1 MVGYAAYNCFNN
13 SSNKT
18 KNQED
23 LPKKE
28 SDLSQVLKECSPPK
42 NMDTEHE
49 ASKFVLQPYS
59 RLCQDHFTE
68 ESYQRGPKFLKSLG
82 LMRDYF

>member
-1 MVGYAAYNCFNN
+1 MGCAAYNCFNN
-13 SSNKT
+13 LNNKQKSRQFT
-18 KNQED
+18 E
-23 LPKKE
+23 KE
-28 SDLSQVLKECSPPK
+28 SDFSQVLKECSPPK

-68 ESYQRGPKFLKSLG
+68 EIYQRGPKCFKSLG